1 MIGVRMKRAVAAAA
15 IVTWFSGPVLAQT
28 AQTAATPSRNC
39 PSPVVEAMHVRLLQT
54 ELMVA
59 ALQCRTVPDYDFS
72 TKYNSFVMQFSQ
84 PLTQNANVLKD
95 HFRKSFGANH
105 MTQLD
110 RYMTRIA
117 NDAGQRG
124 ITSGY
129 CQAMAPMFDRVLAL
143 KGNTDLTK
151 FSNQNPLSLAI
162 AARDG
167 C

>member
-1 MIGVRMKRAVAAAA
+1 MIGTRTKRAAAA
-15 IVTWFSGPVLAQT
+15 VALVAWLAQPAF
-28 AQTAATPSRNC
+28 AQSTKASSAC

-59 ALQCRTVPDYDFS
+59 ALQCRNNPAYDFS
-72 TKYNSFVMQFSQ
+72 AKYNNFVMQFSS

-95 HFRKSFGANH
+95 HFRKNFGANH

-124 ITSGY
+124 MHAGF
-129 CQAMAPMFDRVLAL
+129 CQNMAPMFEQVLAL
-143 KGNTDLTK
+143 KGSSELTK
-151 FSNQNPLSLAI
+151 FSNANPLSLAI
-162 AARDG
+162 STRDG

>member
-1 MIGVRMKRAVAAAA
+1 MIGTRTKRAVAAAA
-15 IVTWFSGPVLAQT
+15 LVVWLAQPAF
-28 AQTAATPSRNC
+28 AQGTKATSNC

-59 ALQCRTVPDYDFS
+59 ALQCRNVPTYDFS
-72 TKYNSFVMQFSQ
+72 SKYNSFVMQFSS

-95 HFRKSFGANH
+95 HFRKNYGANH

-124 ITSGY
+124 ANLGY
-129 CQAMAPMFDRVLAL
+129 CQQMVPIYDKVLAL
-143 KGNTDLTK
+143 KGSSSELTK
-151 FSNQNPLSLAI
+151 FSNQNPLALAI
-162 AARDG
+162 STRDG

>member
-1 MIGVRMKRAVAAAA
+1 MIGTRTKRAVAAAA
-15 IVTWFSGPVLAQT
+15 LVACLAQPALAQT
-28 AQTAATPSRNC
+28 KATSNC

-59 ALQCRTVPDYDFS
+59 ALQCRNNPAFDFS
-72 TKYNSFVMQFSQ
+72 SKYNNFVMQFSA
-84 PLTQNANVLKD
+84 PLSQNANVLKD
-95 HFRKSFGANH
+95 HFRKNFGANH

-124 ITSGY
+124 MHAGY
-129 CQAMAPMFDRVLAL
+129 CQNMAPMFDQVLAL
-143 KGNTDLTK
+143 KGNAELTK
-151 FSNQNPLSLAI
+151 FSNANPLALAI
-162 AARDG
+162 STRDG

>member
-1 MIGVRMKRAVAAAA
+1 MIGLRTKRAAAA
-15 IVTWFSGPVLAQT
+15 AVLAVWISGPAMAQT
-28 AQTAATPSRNC
+28 KQVAATSNC

-59 ALQCRTVPDYDFS
+59 ALQCRAAPGYDFS
-72 TKYNSFVMQFSQ
+72 SKYNAFVMQFNS
-84 PLTQNANVLKD
+84 PLTQNANTLKD

-124 ITSGY
+124 MGAGY
-129 CQAMAPMFDRVLAL
+129 CQNMAPIFENVLQL
-143 KGNTDLTK
+143 KGNSELTK
-151 FSNQNPLSLAI
+151 FSNQNPLALAI
-162 AARDG
+162 SSRDG

>member
-1 MIGVRMKRAVAAAA
+1 MIGTRTKRAAAA
-15 IVTWFSGPVLAQT
+15 LALAAFFAQPALAQT
-28 AQTAATPSRNC
+28 KAAASNC

-59 ALQCRTVPDYDFS
+59 ALQCRNNPAYDFS
-72 TKYNSFVMQFSQ
+72 AKYNNFVMQFSS

-95 HFRKSFGANH
+95 HFRKNYGANH

-124 ITSGY
+124 MVSGY
-129 CQAMAPMFDRVLAL
+129 CQNMAPMFEQVLAL
-143 KGNTDLTK
+143 KGNAELTK
-151 FSNQNPLSLAI
+151 FSNANPMSLAI
-162 AARDG
+162 STRDG

>member
-1 MIGVRMKRAVAAAA
+1 MIGTRTKRAVAAAA
-15 IVTWFSGPVLAQT
+15 LVACLAQPALAQT
-28 AQTAATPSRNC
+28 KATSNC

-59 ALQCRTVPDYDFS
+59 ALQCRNNPAFDFS
-72 TKYNSFVMQFSQ
+72 SKYNNFVMQFSS

-95 HFRKSFGANH
+95 HFRKNFGANH

-124 ITSGY
+124 MIAGY
-129 CQAMAPMFDRVLAL
+129 CQNIAPMFEDRKSTRL
-143 KGNTDLTK
+143 NSSHT
-151 FSNQNPLSLAI
+151 
-162 AARDG
+162 
-167 C
+167 

>member
-1 MIGVRMKRAVAAAA
+1 MIGTRTKRAAAA
-15 IVTWFSGPVLAQT
+15 VALVAWLSQPALAQST
-28 AQTAATPSRNC
+28 KTSSAC

-59 ALQCRTVPDYDFS
+59 ALQCRNNPAYDFS
-72 TKYNSFVMQFSQ
+72 AKYNNFVMQFSS

-95 HFRKSFGANH
+95 HFRKNFGANH

-124 ITSGY
+124 MHAGF
-129 CQAMAPMFDRVLAL
+129 CQNMAPMFEQVLAL
-143 KGNTDLTK
+143 KNNADLTK
-151 FSNQNPLSLAI
+151 FSNANPLSLAI
-162 AARDG
+162 STRDG

>member
-1 MIGVRMKRAVAAAA
+1 MIGTQTKRAAAA
-15 IVTWFSGPVLAQT
+15 LALVACFAQPALAQSK
-28 AQTAATPSRNC
+28 ASNC

-59 ALQCRTVPDYDFS
+59 ALQCRNNPAYDFS
-72 TKYNSFVMQFSQ
+72 SKYNNFVMQFSS

-95 HFRKSFGANH
+95 HFRKNYGANH

-124 ITSGY
+124 MHAGY
-129 CQAMAPMFDRVLAL
+129 CQNMAPMFDQVLAL
-143 KGNTDLTK
+143 KGNSELTK
-151 FSNQNPLSLAI
+151 FSNANPLSLAI
-162 AARDG
+162 STRDG

>member
-1 MIGVRMKRAVAAAA
+1 MISVRIRRAAAA
-15 IVTWFSGPVLAQT
+15 AALVAWIGGPALAQT
-28 AQTAATPSRNC
+28 AQVAATSSC

-59 ALQCRTVPDYDFS
+59 ALQCRAAPGYDFS
-72 TKYNSFVMQFSQ
+72 SKYNAFVMQFSS
-84 PLTQNANVLKD
+84 PLNQNANTLKD
-95 HFRKSFGANH
+95 HFRKSFGAGH

-124 ITSGY
+124 MHAGY
-129 CQAMAPMFDRVLAL
+129 CQNMQPVFESVLAL
-143 KGNTDLTK
+143 KSNSDLTK
-151 FSNQNPLSLAI
+151 FSNANPLALAI
-162 AARDG
+162 SSRDG

>member
-1 MIGVRMKRAVAAAA
+1 MIGTRTKRAVAAAA
-15 IVTWFSGPVLAQT
+15 LVACLAQPAL
-28 AQTAATPSRNC
+28 AQGTKASSNC

-59 ALQCRTVPDYDFS
+59 ALQCRNNPAFDFS
-72 TKYNSFVMQFSQ
+72 SKYNNFVMQFSS
-84 PLTQNANVLKD
+84 PLSQNANVLKD
-95 HFRKSFGANH
+95 HFRKNFGANH

-124 ITSGY
+124 MHAGY
-129 CQAMAPMFDRVLAL
+129 CQNMAPMFDQVLAL
-143 KGNTDLTK
+143 KGNAELTK
-151 FSNQNPLSLAI
+151 FSNANPLALAI
-162 AARDG
+162 STRDG

>member
-1 MIGVRMKRAVAAAA
+1 MIGTRTKRAAAA
-15 IVTWFSGPVLAQT
+15 AALVAWLAQPAL
-28 AQTAATPSRNC
+28 AQGTKPASSNC

-59 ALQCRTVPDYDFS
+59 ALQCRNNPAYDFS
-72 TKYNSFVMQFSQ
+72 SKYNSFVMQFSS

-95 HFRKSFGANH
+95 HFRKSYGANH

-124 ITSGY
+124 THADY
-129 CQAMAPMFDRVLAL
+129 CQTMAPMFDQVLSL
-143 KGNTDLTK
+143 KGNSDLTK
-151 FSNQNPLSLAI
+151 FSNQNPLALGIST
-162 AARDG
+162 RDG

>member
-1 MIGVRMKRAVAAAA
+1 MIGVRTRRAVAAATLA
-15 IVTWFSGPVLAQT
+15 VWLSGPALAQT
-28 AQTAATPSRNC
+28 KQVAATSAC

-59 ALQCRTVPDYDFS
+59 ALQCRAAPGYDFS
-72 TKYNSFVMQFSQ
+72 SKYNAFVMQFSS
-84 PLTQNANVLKD
+84 PLTQNANTLKD

-124 ITSGY
+124 LGAGY
-129 CQAMAPMFDRVLAL
+129 CQNMAPIFEDVLAL
-143 KGNTDLTK
+143 KGNSDLTK
-151 FSNQNPLSLAI
+151 FSNQNPLALAI
-162 AARDG
+162 SSRDG